1 MARNTPWK
9 ADLGKSYNYPVTN
22 QPFAQIDYG
31 SIIAEA
37 PSSSVDALQCFLWE
51 ELPYVWLKTYK
62 AMNIQPVNVHTMT
75 ISGFQYLF
83 DHATELV
90 THGQL
95 PPRDAP
101 DDRLVA
107 VQGRSRPVK
116 RERPNSRM
124 RRQPLSAVAAVEPDQ
139 RSQYDRGHFIAHSIG
154 GDLDINI
161 FPQMRIVNQGRS
173 DPGKRYRKME
183 SYCAS
188 NAGVY
193 CFSRPIYT
201 GLSLHPYALEFG
213 VLKTD
218 GTFGWRSS

>member
-1 MARNTPWK
+1 MEIVRRQLGESRADRLLARNTPWK

-37 PSSSVDALQCFLWE
+37 PSSSVAALQCFLWD

-116 RERPNSRM
+116 RERPT
-124 RRQPLSAVAAVEPDQ
+124 V
-139 RSQYDRGHFIAHSIG
+139 IG
-154 GDLDINI
+154 
-161 FPQMRIVNQGRS
+161 V
-173 DPGKRYRKME
+173 
-183 SYCAS
+183 C
-188 NAGVY
+188 
-193 CFSRPIYT
+193 
-201 GLSLHPYALEFG
+201 LEFG
-213 VLKTD
+213 QITTPFSELR
-218 GTFGWRSS
+218 GWSCCSSPFFGHVDRHLAFLAPFNTS